1 MNLILLILGLSYRES
16 SSGLNDPEMEG
27 GRTVLE
33 AGDVNGDGNPD
44 IVSVGDHGSP
54 YINTQEHGIM
64 VWFGNGS
71 GSWSVYQNGDFGY
84 GGVALGDAN
93 NDGLVDVSYGVHH
106 NYSGTDFGDQ
116 LVEVAMGDGTGR
128 NWTPWD
134 DGLAGE
140 GQDWG
145 MFDTDFGDI
154 NNDGWL
160 DLVSNAFGA
169 DDGVWAYLNNG
180 NGTWTNC
187 WGFPGG
193 NSNMDIFMG
202 DVNRDGILDIAV
214 AHQGGTVYLGNGS
227 GGFSLDDDG
236 LPAGGSLGRPGVSL
250 GDADNDGGDDLAFV
264 TSSGGLAVW
273 VYTEGPGTWADFSVS
288 LPTTGT
294 WEFTQL
300 RDMDCD
306 ENVDLIAVGDS
317 TVAVYRGNGAGVW
330 SLATSFRIDSCLGF
344 NSFRAGADADHNG
357 FPDIYLAYER
367 EDDQW
372 GSVNT
377 PACYLEESSPADL
390 TVFPVFPRGGE
401 RFYGG
406 SVRFIDWY
414 GSVPAGTATVS
425 LAISTTG
432 PSGPWTPIASG
443 LTNGGRFQWT
453 VPQTPST
460 NCYIRYIIAS
470 GPSADTAIT
479 PRAFELMGTGGKEGE
494 PADETQLSVYS
505 AGRKIAISL
514 SLAGDLDVRLSVY
527 DARGALTGILFDGK
541 LLAGKHWFTW
551 QAGKAGAFFVLAES
565 GTWRSMAKTV
575 LLE

>member
-1 MNLILLILGLSYRES
+1 MNLLLLILSVSYRES
-16 SSGLNDPEMEG
+16 SSGLENPAMEG

-54 YINTQEHGIM
+54 YVNTQEHGIM

-71 GSWSVYQNGDFGY
+71 GSWSVYQNGEFGY
-84 GGVALGDAN
+84 GGVALGDVN
-93 NDGLVDVSYGVHH
+93 RDGLADVGYGVHH

-116 LVEVAMGDGTGR
+116 LIEAALGDGTGR

-134 DGLAGE
+134 DGLAQE

-145 MFDTDFGDI
+145 MFDVDFGDI

-160 DLVSNAFGA
+160 DIVSNAFGA
-169 DDGVWAYLNNG
+169 DDGVWAYMNNG
-180 NGTWTNC
+180 NGTWTKC

-193 NSNMDIFMG
+193 NSTMDVFFG

-214 AHQGGTVYLGNGS
+214 AHQGGTIYLGNGS

-236 LPAGGSLGRPGVSL
+236 LPADGSLGRPGMSL
-250 GDADNDGGDDLAFV
+250 GDADNDGGDDLSFV
-264 TSSGGLAVW
+264 NEQGGLAVW
-273 VYTEGPGTWADFSVS
+273 VYNEGSGAWTNFSGS
-288 LPTTGT
+288 LPATGS

-306 ENVDLIAVGDS
+306 GNIDLVAAGNN
-317 TVAVYRGNGAGVW
+317 TVAVYLGNGAGTW
-330 SLATSFRIDSCLGF
+330 ILGTSWTIDSCLGF
-344 NSFRAGADADHNG
+344 NAFRAGADADHNG
-357 FPDIYLAYER
+357 FPDIYTVYEK

-372 GSVNT
+372 SSVNT
-377 PACYLEESSPADL
+377 PACYLEESIPAKISI
-390 TVFPVFPRGGE
+390 FPVYPRGGE

-406 SVRFIDWY
+406 SARFIDWY
-414 GSVPAGTATVS
+414 GGVPAGTATVS

-432 PSGPWTPIASG
+432 PSGPWSTIASG
-443 LTNGGRFQWT
+443 IPNGGRFQWT

-479 PRAFELMGTGGKEGE
+479 PRPFEIIGVGNEEGE
-494 PADETQLSVYS
+494 RTNENQLSVSS
-505 AGRKIAISL
+505 AGCVATISL
-514 SLAGDLDVRLSVY
+514 TLARDSEARLSVY
-527 DARGALTGILFDGK
+527 DAKGALAGVLFDGR
-541 LLAGKHWFTW
+541 LPAGEHGFTW
-551 QAGKAGAFFVLAES
+551 APTKAGAYFVLAES
-565 GTWRSMAKTV
+565 NRWHALAKIILV
-575 LLE
+575 K